1 LTLSAPSGVRILVF
15 LHVLTMFGAVAVAG
29 GGDFVMRRIAQTR
42 DGRAIRTAFD
52 VYGRI
57 ARLIPILF
65 GIGLVLG
72 VVAIFAEGFN
82 PFAPWLLLAYP
93 LFIAGMLVGYLGIG
107 RWGDRVFAAAT
118 ATGDSASAELEA
130 AVTDWRGR
138 VALLALWAL
147 IAAIVFVMI
156 IKPFA

>member
-1 LTLSAPSGVRILVF
+1 VRILVF
-15 LHVLTMFGAVAVAG
+15 LHVLAMFGAVAVAG
-29 GGDFVMRRIAQTR
+29 GGDLVLRRIAQTR
-42 DGRAIRTAFD
+42 DVRGIRAAFD

-57 ARLIPILF
+57 ARLIPVLF
-65 GIGLVLG
+65 GIGLVFG
-72 VVAIFAEGFN
+72 VIAIFAEGFN

-118 ATGDSASAELEA
+118 ASGDSGSDELEA

-138 VALLALWAL
+138 VALVALWAL
-147 IAAIVFVMI
+147 IAAIVFVMV

>member
-1 LTLSAPSGVRILVF
+1 MRILVF
-15 LHVLTMFGAVAVAG
+15 LHVLAMFGAVSVAG
-29 GGDFVMRRIAQTR
+29 GGDLVLRRIAQTR
-42 DGRAIRTAFD
+42 DVRAIRTAFD

-57 ARLIPILF
+57 ARQIPVLF
-65 GIGLVLG
+65 GIGLIFGL
-72 VVAIFAEGFN
+72 VAILVEAFN

-107 RWGDRVFAAAT
+107 RWGDRVFAAAS
-118 ATGDSASAELEA
+118 ASGDSASAELEA
-130 AVTDWRGR
+130 AVTDWRGH
-138 VALLALWAL
+138 VALIALWAL